1 MSTLY
6 KKEGVRKKRI
16 RRLILKGCMTIKH
29 SNKKIWSITFLSVV
43 IKMTNKS
50 KLRKR
55 EVNLAPSLRST
66 VHYGGEIMTAG
77 VEVAG

>member
-1 MSTLY
+1 
-6 KKEGVRKKRI
+6 
-16 RRLILKGCMTIKH
+16 MTIKH
-29 SNKKIWSITFLSVV
+29 SNKKIRSITFLSVV

-66 VHYGGEIMTAG
+66 VHYGEIMTVG
-77 VEVAG
+77 VEVAVKLHQQLEHRDKR